1 MKPLLSLAVLPLAA
15 LALSPLS
22 LSAQEAAPATTAPA
36 APAAPAYDFGN
47 FSSETLTGK
56 AWAATEAKDYVAVK
70 VYADKCREMYG
81 AQAEEMQKKLTA
93 PADKDTAFEYWAL
106 NDVGTA
112 SFLLGQALEKQG
124 DNKGAIE
131 AYKYVVEKTPYA
143 QCWDPKGWF
152 WRPADAA
159 GARIKALEFDAL

>member
-1 MKPLLSLAVLPLAA
+1 MKPLLSFAFLPFAALTLAA
-15 LALSPLS
+15 LPVL
-22 LSAQEAAPATTAPA
+22 AQEGAPAQAAP
-36 APAAPAYDFGN
+36 PAYDFGN

-70 VYADKCREMYG
+70 VYADKCREMFG
-81 AQAEEMQKKLTA
+81 AQAEEMQKKMTA

-106 NDVGTA
+106 NDVGTS

-124 DNKGAIE
+124 DTKGAIE

-152 WRPADAA
+152 WKPADAA
-159 GARIKALEFDAL
+159 GARLKALEFDAM

>member
-1 MKPLLSLAVLPLAA
+1 MKPLLSLAVLPFAA
-15 LALSPLS
+15 FTLTVLPAF
-22 LSAQEAAPATTAPA
+22 AQEGAPAPA
-36 APAAPAYDFGN
+36 AAPAYDFGN

-81 AQAEEMQKKLTA
+81 AQAEKMQQELTA
-93 PADKDTAFEYWAL
+93 PAAKEQAFDYWAL

-124 DNKGAIE
+124 DTKGAIE
-131 AYKYVVEKTPYA
+131 AYKYVVEKTSYA

-152 WRPADAA
+152 WRPSDAA
-159 GARIKALEFDAL
+159 SARLKALEFDAM

>member
-1 MKPLLSLAVLPLAA
+1 MLMKPLSFFAVLPLVAVTFSA
-15 LALSPLS
+15 LPA
-22 LSAQEAAPATTAPA
+22 SAQEGAPATT
-36 APAAPAYDFGN
+36 APAYDFGN

-56 AWAATEAKDYVAVK
+56 AWAATEAKNYPAVK

-81 AQAEEMQKKLTA
+81 AQAEEMQKTLTA
-93 PADKDTAFEYWAL
+93 PADKDHAFDYWAL

-124 DNKGAIE
+124 DNKGAIV

-152 WRPADAA
+152 WKPADAA
-159 GARIKALEFDAL
+159 GARLKALEFDSME